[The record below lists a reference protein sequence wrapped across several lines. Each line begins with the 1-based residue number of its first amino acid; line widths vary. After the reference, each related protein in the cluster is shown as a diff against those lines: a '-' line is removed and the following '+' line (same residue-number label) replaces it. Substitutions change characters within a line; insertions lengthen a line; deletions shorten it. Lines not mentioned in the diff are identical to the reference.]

1 MLRIFTLKFQS
12 TLGAFDDAEL
22 QAFIKD
28 KEVVSIRD
36 HFFTKDDM
44 PYLTVLVTYQL
55 AGPPTD
61 VSAAESASTTSRN
74 EKWREILEEGDWP
87 LFNTLREWRNRLANE
102 EGVPPYV
109 IATNRQLA
117 HIAHRRPPT
126 LEQLGHI
133 EGVGQAKLKRYGAA
147 ILEAV
152 QPQADAEAEAQANGG
167 E

>member
-44 PYLTVLVTYQL
+44 PYLAVLVTYQL

-61 VSAAESASTTSRN
+61 VSAVEPAAATPRN

-109 IATNRQLA
+109 IATNRQLDVA
-117 HIAHRRPPT
+117 
-126 LEQLGHI
+126 
-133 EGVGQAKLKRYGAA
+133 
-147 ILEAV
+147 
-152 QPQADAEAEAQANGG
+152 GG
-167 E
+167 GW

>member
-28 KEVVSIRD
+28 KEVLSIRD

-44 PYLTVLVTYQL
+44 PYLVVLVTYQL
-55 AGPPTD
+55 AVLPTD
-61 VSAAESASTTSRN
+61 VPAVESTSAASPRN
-74 EKWREILEEGDWP
+74 EKWREILAEGDWP
-87 LFNTLREWRNRLANE
+87 LFNTLREWRNRLAHE

-117 HIAHRRPPT
+117 HIAHQRPPT

-133 EGVGQAKLKRYGAA
+133 EGVGRAKLERYGAA
-147 ILEAV
+147 MIEIV
-152 QPQADAEAEAQANGG
+152 QLPADAEDQANGG

>member
-12 TLGAFDDAEL
+12 ALGAFDDAEL

-61 VSAAESASTTSRN
+61 VPAVESAAATSRN

-102 EGVPPYV
+102 EGGAALCDRHQSTTRPHCPS
-109 IATNRQLA
+109 ASANPRTTG
-117 HIAHRRPPT
+117 AHRRSGPSKAQT
-126 LEQLGHI
+126 LRRGH
-133 EGVGQAKLKRYGAA
+133 
-147 ILEAV
+147 
-152 QPQADAEAEAQANGG
+152 P
-167 E
+167 